1 MHRLRGPQVW
11 EQIYQHAATG
21 QKALSSFK
29 FEEVI
34 VPEDPREEDCGHGE
48 TRPRQ
53 VPDTQRCA
61 VLAASWREVFVMKE
75 QEASSALQDCSLGQH
90 HPVEIRPVYGIKTF
104 LVMSKNKRKQVKK
117 RETDEINFNDLFN
130 WTHYVQ
136 NIISTSTQDKTL
148 TMRFFF
154 FLVSSLHS
162 PMCIVT
168 MQHIPVGL
176 AALQVWLGCHLDR
189 TLWHVTCFLICWP
202 YQFL

>member
-148 TMRFFF
+148 TVRFFF
-154 FLVSSLHS
+154 WCQVFTVPCVSLQCSTSQLDWPHFR
-162 PMCIVT
+162 C
-168 MQHIPVGL
+168 GW
-176 AALQVWLGCHLDR
+176 AAIWTAPFG
-189 TLWHVTCFLICWP
+189 T
-202 YQFL
+202 